1 MRRVVRSAL
10 ALVASSAAVAATPSA
25 HAQSACGQLGVN
37 CSHPSSGGR
46 PASPAGNGGNV
57 GAPAA
62 PSEPSAAEV
71 ARSAA
76 HAMEDRG
83 MADYSA
89 GYAALVA
96 PHGDLDDAVRR
107 FQAARDAYLGAR
119 FYSTSSR
126 LERRADQSRRGLA
139 AALNAKAARLYQ
151 EGRLSE
157 ALALF
162 DQALREDAADDAN
175 RQKFLRNR
183 DALQAEMACR
193 SGSAACGKPAP
204 AGVPPPPPVPSGPAS
219 TFRVHVE
226 PPLPLMLA
234 LDRKVPPDW
243 LATKRKELWD
253 KLSGKTKD
261 ALAKAA
267 GVGDVW
273 SKVKDAAGVRKLLEA
288 NDAKILGDI
297 QQTTVTSGC
306 FAPGA
311 SCDVSAVTA
320 QPEERGHQIQQGT
333 TNKIW
338 ELMGAKPPPAP
349 PSPPSQN

>member
-1 MRRVVRSAL
+1 MRRTVCSAL
-10 ALVASSAAVAATPSA
+10 ALVAFSVALAAAPRA
-25 HAQSACGQLGVN
+25 HAQSACAQLGVN
-37 CSHPSSGGR
+37 CSHPASGGR
-46 PASPAGNGGNV
+46 PSSPAGNGGNN

-62 PSEPSAAEV
+62 PSEPSPAEV

-83 MADYSA
+83 MADYGA
-89 GYAALVA
+89 GYAALIA
-96 PHGDLDDAVRR
+96 PNGDLDDAIRR

-126 LERRADQSRRGLA
+126 LERRADQARRGIA
-139 AALNAKAARLYQ
+139 AALNAKAARLYR
-151 EGRLSE
+151 EGRLAE

-162 DQALREDAADDAN
+162 EQALREDAADDAN

-183 DALQAEMACR
+183 DALQAEMSCR
-193 SGSAACGKPAP
+193 SGSSPCGKAAP
-204 AGVPPPPPVPSGPAS
+204 SGVPPPPPVASRPGS
-219 TFRVHVE
+219 TFRIQIE

-234 LDRKVPPDW
+234 QDRKIPPDW
-243 LATKRKELWD
+243 LSAKRKELLD
-253 KLSGKTKD
+253 KLSGKAKD

-267 GVGDVW
+267 GVEDVW

-288 NDAKILGDI
+288 NNAKILGDI
-297 QQTTVTSGC
+297 QQTTVTNGC

-320 QPEERGHQIQQGT
+320 LPEERGRQVQQGT
-333 TNKIW
+333 MNKIW
-338 ELMGAKPPPAP
+338 ELMGAKPPPVP
-349 PSPPSQN
+349 PPPQD